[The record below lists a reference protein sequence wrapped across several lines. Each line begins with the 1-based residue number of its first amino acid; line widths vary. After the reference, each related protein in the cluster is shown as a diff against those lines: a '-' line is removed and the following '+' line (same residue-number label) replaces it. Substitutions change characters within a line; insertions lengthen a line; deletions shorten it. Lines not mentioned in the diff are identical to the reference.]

1 MILFLDS
8 STLLSA
14 AGSTKG
20 AARFVILEAKARR
33 WELVSSDYCAE
44 ETRRNLTKLGRS
56 AATAWAHQIA
66 PLVPLVRA
74 SLTMDKA
81 LLFPKA
87 KDRPVVITA
96 LAVQADWLL
105 TLDETDF
112 HGGLAPRFTACGW
125 PPPASFCWS
134 SAPRAC
140 FRRPPFRPCR
150 DRAEGDMYHGV
161 R

>member
-1 MILFLDS
+1 MIFFLDS

-14 AGSTKG
+14 AGSAKG

-44 ETRRNLTKLGRS
+44 ETRRNLPKLGRS

-74 SLTMDKA
+74 SLTLDKV

-96 LAVQADWLL
+96 LAVRADWLL

-112 HGGLAPRFTACGW
+112 HGRLGPQVYGLRLATPGEFLMEQ
-125 PPPASFCWS
+125 
-134 SAPRAC
+134 RAQ
-140 FRRPPFRPCR
+140 
-150 DRAEGDMYHGV
+150 GML
-161 R
+161 

>member
-1 MILFLDS
+1 MILFLDT

-14 AGSTKG
+14 AGSANG
-20 AARFVILEAKARR
+20 AARFVILEAKARG

-44 ETRRNLTKLGRS
+44 ETRRNLPKLRRS
-56 AATAWAHQIA
+56 AATAWARQIA

-74 SLTMDKA
+74 SLTLDKA

-96 LAVQADWLL
+96 LAVRADWLL

-112 HGGLAPRFTACGW
+112 HGRLGPQVYGLRLATPGEFLMEQ
-125 PPPASFCWS
+125 
-134 SAPRAC
+134 RAQ
-140 FRRPPFRPCR
+140 
-150 DRAEGDMYHGV
+150 GLL
-161 R
+161 

>member
-14 AGSTKG
+14 AGSAKG

-44 ETRRNLTKLGRS
+44 ETRRNLPKLGRS

-74 SLTMDKA
+74 SLTLDKV

-96 LAVQADWLL
+96 LAVRADWLL

-112 HGGLAPRFTACGW
+112 HGRLGPQVYGLRLAIPGEFLMEQ
-125 PPPASFCWS
+125 
-134 SAPRAC
+134 RAQ
-140 FRRPPFRPCR
+140 
-150 DRAEGDMYHGV
+150 GML
-161 R
+161 